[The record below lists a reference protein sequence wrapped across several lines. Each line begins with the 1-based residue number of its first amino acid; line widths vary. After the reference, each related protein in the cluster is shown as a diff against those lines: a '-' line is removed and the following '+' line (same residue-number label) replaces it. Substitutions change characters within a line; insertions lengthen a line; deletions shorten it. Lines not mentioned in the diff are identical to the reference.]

1 MELLKLVRRRSFL
14 SEVVYTVLNV
24 ALAVALVMVMYFT
37 ESVWL
42 GMLLVLLGKWRI
54 LAVRPR
60 YWYANFLS
68 NLVDII
74 VSISL
79 VFILL
84 SISGANLSG
93 TQELIVYTVAT
104 LLYVGWLLW
113 IKPRSK
119 RSFVVVQAGTAV
131 FLGTW
136 ALFTISFNWPVS
148 LVVLGMWV
156 IGYSA
161 ARHVLSS
168 YDDET
173 HSLLLGLIW
182 GFILA
187 QIGWVSYHWAIAY
200 NLPFVP
206 GLLVPQVAIIVSLLG
221 FLAYKVYDSFYHHQK
236 IRTNDILL
244 PLLLTLSVIAVL
256 VLVFNRVG
264 ATL

>member
-24 ALAVALVMVMYFT
+24 ALAVTLVLVMYFT
-37 ESVWL
+37 GSVWL
-42 GMLLVLLGKWRI
+42 GILIVLLGKWRI

-74 VSISL
+74 VSISF

-84 SISGANLSG
+84 SVSAAGLENAS
-93 TQELIVYTVAT
+93 ELAVYGIATILYIV
-104 LLYVGWLLW
+104 WLLW
-113 IKPRSK
+113 VKPRSK
-119 RSFVVVQAGTAV
+119 RLFVVAQAGTAV

-136 ALFTISFNWPVS
+136 ALFTVSYNWPVS
-148 LVVLGMWV
+148 LVVIGMWV

-161 ARHVLSS
+161 ARHMLSS
-168 YDDET
+168 YNNET

-182 GFILA
+182 GFVFA

-200 NLPFVP
+200 GLPFVP
-206 GLLVPQVAIIVSLLG
+206 EVLVPQVAIIVSLLG

-244 PLLLTLSVIAVL
+244 PLLLTLSVIVVL
-256 VLVFNRVG
+256 ILVFNRVG
-264 ATL
+264 TAF

>member
-1 MELLKLVRRRSFL
+1 MELLKLVSRRSFL

-24 ALAVALVMVMYFT
+24 AFAVALVLVMYYT

-42 GMLLVLLGKWRI
+42 GILLVLIGKWRV

-60 YWYANFLS
+60 YWYANILS

-74 VSISL
+74 VSISF

-84 SISGANLSG
+84 SVSGAGLAAE
-93 TQELIVYTVAT
+93 QELAVYGIGTILYIV
-104 LLYVGWLLW
+104 WLLFV
-113 IKPRSK
+113 KPRSK
-119 RSFVVVQAGTAV
+119 RSFVVAQAGTAV

-148 LVVLGMWV
+148 IVVLAMWL

-168 YDDET
+168 YDNET
-173 HSLLLGLIW
+173 HSLLIGLVW
-182 GFILA
+182 GFVIA

-200 NLPFVP
+200 GLPFVP
-206 GLLVPQVAIIVSLLG
+206 DVLVPQVAIIVSLLS
-221 FLAYKVYDSFYHHQK
+221 FLAFKVYDSFYHHQK
-236 IRTNDILL
+236 IRMNDILL
-244 PLLLTLSVIAVL
+244 PLLLTVSVIAVL

-264 ATL
+264 TAF